1 MVHDLSQIKANKVSN
16 TNLFSLNYNIKEIIM
31 KEKSSSIL
39 FFIIGIMVVS
49 ISEVFGQSSNDP
61 ANHGNFFKVGIP
73 IVHHQ
78 VKDALIAPLRWAG
91 IGSGLGL
98 SYMSTGPE
106 VIHEVSLIMSVSGL
120 KNRYKYTGYAL
131 EVSLGYTFSCMV
143 IPAVFGSTIYLGPYI
158 RWDGKT
164 NFFKD
169 WDDSHIYWFS
179 TYEFGPSLKWS
190 KDYKEKQ
197 NILFT
202 MQLPFVALVSRPPE
216 NQYIDQ
222 PPLIK
227 PSYYF
232 KSLNK
237 DLRLVTLNN
246 YFSFRLQADYS
257 YQIKSGNMIGG
268 SWLFDY
274 KSCKLPRYTFLVTNT
289 LMINYYKFFGKK
301 QMK

>member
-1 MVHDLSQIKANKVSN
+1 
-16 TNLFSLNYNIKEIIM
+16 M
-31 KEKSSSIL
+31 KEKTLFIL
-39 FFIIGIMVVS
+39 FFISGIMVSS
-49 ISEVFGQSSNDP
+49 ISEVFGQSSND
-61 ANHGNFFKVGIP
+61 HIKYGNFLKVGIP
-73 IVHHQ
+73 IVHNQ
-78 VKDALIAPLRWAG
+78 VKDNLVAPLKWDG
-91 IGSGLGL
+91 TGSGLGI
-98 SYMSTGPE
+98 SYMSTGLR
-106 VIHEVSLIMSVSGL
+106 VIHEVSLIMSASGL

-131 EVSLGYTFSCMV
+131 EVSLGYTLSCMV
-143 IPAVFGSTIYLGPYI
+143 IPAVWGGTIYLGPQI

-164 NFFKD
+164 NFFRD

-179 TYEFGPSLKWS
+179 AYEFGPSLKLS

-197 NILFT
+197 NVLFT

-237 DLRLVTLNN
+237 DLRLITLNN

-257 YQIKSGNMIGG
+257 YQIKSGNVIRG

-274 KSCKLPRYTFLVTNT
+274 KSCKIPRNTTIVTNIV
-289 LMINYYKFFGKK
+289 MINYIKIFGKK
-301 QMK
+301 

>member
-1 MVHDLSQIKANKVSN
+1 MLTYISQIKESEVSN
-16 TNLFSLNYNIKEIIM
+16 TNLFSLYSKIKEIIM
-31 KEKSSSIL
+31 KEKISFIL
-39 FFIIGIMVVS
+39 FFIIGITVFS
-49 ISEVFGQSSNDP
+49 LSEVFGQSSDDP
-61 ANHGNFFKVGIP
+61 VNHGNFLKVGFP
-73 IVHHQ
+73 IVHNQ
-78 VKDALIAPLRWAG
+78 VKDNLVAPLKWDG
-91 IGSGLGL
+91 LGSGICL
-98 SYMSTGPE
+98 SYMSTGPR

-131 EVSLGYTFSCMV
+131 ELSLGYTLSCMV
-143 IPAVFGSTIYLGPYI
+143 IPAVWGGTVYLGPQI

-222 PPLIK
+222 PPLIT

-246 YFSFRLQADYS
+246 YFSFRLQVDYS
-257 YQIKSGNMIGG
+257 YKIKSGNLIGG

-274 KSCKLPRYTFLVTNT
+274 KSCKIPRNTTIITNIM
-289 LMINYYKFFGKK
+289 MINYYKVFGKK
-301 QMK
+301 

>member
-1 MVHDLSQIKANKVSN
+1 
-16 TNLFSLNYNIKEIIM
+16 M
-31 KEKSSSIL
+31 KEKTLFIL
-39 FFIIGIMVVS
+39 FFISGIMVFS
-49 ISEVFGQSSNDP
+49 ISELFGQSSDDH
-61 ANHGNFFKVGIP
+61 ANHGNFLKVSIP
-73 IVHHQ
+73 IVHNQ
-78 VKDALIAPLRWAG
+78 VKDNLVAPLKWDG
-91 IGSGLGL
+91 MGSGLGI
-98 SYMSTGPE
+98 SYMSMGLR
-106 VIHEVSLIMSVSGL
+106 VIHEISFMMSVSGL

-131 EVSLGYTFSCMV
+131 EISLGYTLSFMV
-143 IPAVFGSTIYLGPYI
+143 IPAVWGGTVYLGPQI

-197 NILFT
+197 NVLFT

-227 PSYYF
+227 PSYYL

-237 DLRLVTLNN
+237 DLRLVTFKN

-257 YQIKSGNMIGG
+257 YKIKSGNIIGG
-268 SWLFDY
+268 SWLFDF
-274 KSCKLPRYTFLVTNT
+274 KSCKIPRNT
-289 LMINYYKFFGKK
+289 AIISNIIMINYYKVFGEK
-301 QMK
+301 